1 MRVEGRRNGKR
12 YEIVQGATVTAS
24 YSLQEA
30 VSDEKLAA
38 AIRRN
43 KWQPV
48 LSPGEVI
55 DGD

>member
-1 MRVEGRRNGKR
+1 MRVEGRRNGSR
-12 YEIVQGATVTAS
+12 YEIVRGTAVSAS
-24 YSLQEA
+24 YGLQEA
-30 VSDEKLAA
+30 VADQKLAA
-38 AIRRN
+38 AIKRN

>member
-1 MRVEGRRNGKR
+1 MRVEGRRKGNR
-12 YEIVQGATVTAS
+12 YEIVQGDVVSAS
-24 YSLQEA
+24 YSLREA
-30 VSDEKLAA
+30 VDDQKLAA
-38 AIRRN
+38 AIKRN